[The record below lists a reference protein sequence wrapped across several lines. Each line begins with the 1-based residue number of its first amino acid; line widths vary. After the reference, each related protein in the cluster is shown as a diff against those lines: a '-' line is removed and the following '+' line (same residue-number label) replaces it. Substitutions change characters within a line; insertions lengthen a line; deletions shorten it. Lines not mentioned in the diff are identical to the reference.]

1 MFVWHVWLLVYMMR
15 KVQPGVVPAE
25 NITVTFETM
34 EELRNVCGD
43 SRLWGGMHYTASV
56 PDSYELCDGVGVA
69 GYEMMKTLLLSG
81 AGATF
86 EDLMDEAQGI
96 TLYAAP

>member
-1 MFVWHVWLLVYMMR
+1 MFVCMIR

-25 NITVTFETM
+25 NVVVTFENM

-56 PDSYELCDGVGVA
+56 PDSYELCDGVGMA
-69 GYEMMKTLLLSG
+69 GYEMMKKLLLSG
-81 AGATF
+81 GGATF

-96 TLYAAP
+96 TLYTAP